1 MAAKMLSTIGAL
13 ALVALGA
20 TGLAALA
27 VVKQR
32 VQVTV
37 EPPID
42 ERERGPDALE
52 LVRADVATLRDDLA
66 AFSGA
71 MGPQLEQLR
80 DSLDQSGAERSATS
94 RAQIEALRGELRT
107 IAARLGELEQR
118 SELDAQRVAAALESV
133 AERRALETA
142 AAAPS
147 AESAVDVRPEAAV
160 EPSPESVEKSAEVVA
175 ALEPAA
181 EPEIEP
187 EPEPA
192 ANAPAKGRSFLSFTL
207 PSQSFRFE
215 GRQRLSIV
223 PSLSRVGFDAKS
235 TLHDFSG
242 VTQRVSGELIV
253 DLSAPTVG
261 CEGTVRVEAQS
272 LDTGMAE
279 RDEGMRKQL
288 DVARHPELVFE
299 WKSFRD
305 AKVDVARHSLT
316 GTAVGFLSIKGARR
330 EAAMPVRVSVDA
342 SKRVTIEG
350 ELAVK
355 MSDFGVSPPSQ
366 LGVIRVEDSVRVWI
380 ALRARTLGAVAANE
394 ASAPVASERGDGR

>member
-1 MAAKMLSTIGAL
+1 MAAKLLSTIGAA

-27 VVKQR
+27 VVRQR

-37 EPPID
+37 EPPVD

-52 LVRADVATLRDDLA
+52 VLRADVTTLRDDLA

-80 DSLDQSGAERSATS
+80 DSLDQSGAERSAAS
-94 RAQIEALRGELRT
+94 RAQVEALRGELRA

-118 SELDAQRVAAALESV
+118 TQQDAQRVAAALESV

-142 AAAPS
+142 VSAPS
-147 AESAVDVRPEAAV
+147 AEGDADVRTQTAV
-160 EPSPESVEKSAEVVA
+160 ESPPQQIEQAARAAA
-175 ALEPAA
+175 ALEPQPESAPA
-181 EPEIEP
+181 EVA
-187 EPEPA
+187 PA
-192 ANAPAKGRSFLSFTL
+192 ADPPAKGRSFLSFSL
-207 PSQSFRFE
+207 PSQSFRFA
-215 GRQRLSIV
+215 GRQRLAIV

-242 VTQRVSGELIV
+242 VTQRVAGELVV
-253 DLSAPTVG
+253 DLSAPASG
-261 CEGTVRVEAQS
+261 CEGTLRVQAES
-272 LDTGMAE
+272 LDTGMAD

-305 AKVDVARHSLT
+305 AQVDPAASSVT
-316 GTAVGFLSIKGARR
+316 GTAVGLLSIKGVRR
-330 EAAMPVRVSVDA
+330 EVAMPVRASVDA

-350 ELAVK
+350 ELKVK
-355 MSDFGVSPPSQ
+355 MSEFGVQPPSQ

-380 ALRARTLGAVAANE
+380 ALRARTLGAVE
-394 ASAPVASERGDGR
+394 ASEANARIATERDDAR